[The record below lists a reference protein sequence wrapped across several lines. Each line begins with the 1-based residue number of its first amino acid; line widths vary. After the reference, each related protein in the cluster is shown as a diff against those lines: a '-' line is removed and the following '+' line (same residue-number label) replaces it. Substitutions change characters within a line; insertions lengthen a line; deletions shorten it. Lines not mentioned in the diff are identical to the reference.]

1 MNMRNYLSST
11 QLKIKSIKQLRQKC
25 VDGGSTIEVVYDL
38 RGTGL
43 TYKTA
48 SNSAIYAKN
57 KAEDVQK
64 FAEMYELT
72 DKLDTRFVFTKN
84 PNFKGK
90 MTKTPFPVG
99 DPAGD
104 GISIREALTRHIDL
118 TG

>member
-57 KAEDVQK
+57 KAEDV
-64 FAEMYELT
+64 
-72 DKLDTRFVFTKN
+72 
-84 PNFKGK
+84 
-90 MTKTPFPVG
+90 
-99 DPAGD
+99 
-104 GISIREALTRHIDL
+104 
-118 TG
+118 